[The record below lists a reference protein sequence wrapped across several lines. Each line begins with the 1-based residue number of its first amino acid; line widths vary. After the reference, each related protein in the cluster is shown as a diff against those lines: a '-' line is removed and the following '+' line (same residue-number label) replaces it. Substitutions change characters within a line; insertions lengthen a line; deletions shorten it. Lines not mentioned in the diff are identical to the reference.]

1 MSSSQASPQ
10 PSPPPPLPIDLDRSL
25 DLRPTTSASTSITAN
40 ILNHH
45 PNPNLEAKSPT
56 SPALQSAAASLAIS
70 RSLSEDSIASAAEQS
85 NLVAAAISMSR
96 QSTDSF
102 QSSRTSDSSFQSLSS
117 SSSGA
122 SRLSTSSLDS
132 SAEDSQNDPDG
143 TEPFP
148 TTTGGQEDVDPDA
161 TMNAGNGGRKTKR
174 RGYMRPQGTNF
185 AASARHRESVLSL
198 GSIAH
203 IQFYFARTG
212 LLDGKGAQFA
222 RKNRNQRATIDIS
235 GLVSPLR
242 SPSLEAID
250 ADGAKTR
257 HLSLM
262 FGGSDQPQVSYLDD
276 SCFTRHDPGRRSDS
290 DDEADTTQDTSTLY
304 SEDPDEFDDEEYDEA
319 AMLPPT
325 TSTFRATEKH
335 IAPPPT
341 IKELKRDLRHA
352 LNAATTALEDVLAY
366 KMGAT
371 PRKESVT
378 STSNAQAETQGW
390 FEVQGMHILD
400 VMTMAIR
407 AAKVYYTA
415 HEHPERLDSIKPER
429 EVRTELLSVLEC
441 LRQMAS
447 REFKGGIR
455 ETELG
460 ALAGWIA
467 SVSAMLRGD
476 EQLEAAER
484 EERLSWKW
492 LHGNWA
498 GREVERE
505 LAFLA
510 SMHPEAAASLPEY
523 TPLSDDLSSMVLPT
537 PFLAAFQNGLLLVQ
551 LHNAAVRKSKRRFGA
566 IAAYHRD
573 TQKPYRAADN
583 IRYWAKAAE
592 LRWEVPLRVDALA
605 VVYNSEPQA
614 WRHFHDA
621 IFDWCQ
627 SVREEITAELADELD
642 GLC

>member
-10 PSPPPPLPIDLDRSL
+10 SSPPPPLPLALPADLDRNPSYDASDSHHGHSRSHTL
-25 DLRPTTSASTSITAN
+25 DAAAEVKT
-40 ILNHH
+40 
-45 PNPNLEAKSPT
+45 PT

-70 RSLSEDSIASAAEQS
+70 RSLSEASIASAAEQS

-102 QSSRTSDSSFQSLSS
+102 QSSRTSDSSFKSLSS
-117 SSSGA
+117 SDA
-122 SRLSTSSLDS
+122 SHLSTSSLDS
-132 SAEDSQNDPDG
+132 SEAAHDHDT

-148 TTTGGQEDVDPDA
+148 SIT
-161 TMNAGNGGRKTKR
+161 AGNDELDPSTTISGGRKSKR

-212 LLDGKGAQFA
+212 LLDGKGAQLA
-222 RKNRNQRATIDIS
+222 RKNRNKRATIDMS

-242 SPSLEAID
+242 SPSLLAID

-262 FGGSDQPQVSYLDD
+262 FGGSEQTMNASYLDD
-276 SCFTRHDPGRRSDS
+276 DLVRAHAEQRAES
-290 DDEADTTQDTSTLY
+290 DDDDADLTRDASTVY
-304 SEDPDEFDDEEYDEA
+304 SEDPDDEYDDDDEDS
-319 AMLPPT
+319 MLPPT
-325 TSTFRATEKH
+325 TSTFRAAEKH

-341 IKELKRDLRHA
+341 IAELKRDLRQA

-366 KMGAT
+366 KMGAA
-371 PRKESVT
+371 PRKDSVT
-378 STSNAQAETQGW
+378 SASNARVDTQGW

-429 EVRTELLSVLEC
+429 EVRTELISVLEC

-484 EERLSWKW
+484 EERCSWAW
-492 LHGNWA
+492 LHGSWA

-510 SMHPEAAASLPEY
+510 SMHPEAAAALPPY
-523 TPLSDDLSSMVLPT
+523 TPLADDLGSMALPT

-566 IAAYHRD
+566 IAAYHTD

-605 VVYNSEPQA
+605 VVYNAEPRA

-621 IFDWCQ
+621 IFDWCRC
-627 SVREEITAELADELD
+627 VREEITAELVDEID
-642 GLC
+642 GAC